1 MNLIGEQI
9 AITKFIYVILSLN
22 VSQEQAIQIVI
33 ELLFLSFYLEL
44 IERKMLLLGLYGNV
58 ITVGMVLFPFSN

>member
-9 AITKFIYVILSLN
+9 AITKFTYIILSLN
-22 VSQEQAIQIVI
+22 VSQEKAIQIVI

-58 ITVGMVLFPFSN
+58 ITVGTVLFPFSN

>member
-9 AITKFIYVILSLN
+9 AITKFTYIILSLN
-22 VSQEQAIQIVI
+22 VSQEKAIQIVI

-44 IERKMLLLGLYGNV
+44 IERKMLL
-58 ITVGMVLFPFSN
+58 